1 MKKVAIIGTVG
12 VPAKYGGFETLV
24 ENLIGECCSE
34 DVDYTVFCSGKVY
47 PTRLKTYKNARLKYV
62 PLYANGIQSILY
74 DIWSLIRTIGW
85 GYDVVLI
92 LGVSGCM
99 FLPLYRLFFRKKI
112 VVNIDGLEHKRDK
125 WGKWARR
132 FLLLS
137 ERIAVKYADD
147 VVADNKVIQDYVT
160 ETYHK
165 PSILIAY
172 GGDHAVVPVNPLRQH
187 EILERFGV
195 EAKAYAC
202 TICRIEPEN
211 NCHLILEAFSKTDI
225 PLVFIGNWNVGVYG
239 RELKTEYGKFSNIH
253 IVDPVYDKEQL
264 FVLRKQ
270 CLFYIHG
277 HSAGGTNPSLV
288 EAMSCGA
295 PILAFDVGYNR
306 ETTGHKA
313 RYWSTPEEL
322 VAFAAGCSHDCASD
336 NLKWLANKYY
346 TWQRVVGQYEA
357 LY

>member
-1 MKKVAIIGTVG
+1 MISGHWC
-12 VPAKYGGFETLV
+12 VPFG
-24 ENLIGECCSE
+24 
-34 DVDYTVFCSGKVY
+34 
-47 PTRLKTYKNARLKYV
+47 R
-62 PLYANGIQSILY
+62 
-74 DIWSLIRTIGW
+74 

-92 LGVSGCM
+92 LGVSGCL
-99 FLPLYRLFFRKKI
+99 FLPLYRLLFRKKI

-125 WGKWARR
+125 WGKWARK
-132 FLLLS
+132 FLRLS
-137 ERIAVKYADD
+137 ERIAVKYAD
-147 VVADNKVIQDYVT
+147 VVIADNKVIQDYVS
-160 ETYHK
+160 ETYRK
-165 PSILIAY
+165 PSVLIAY
-172 GGDHAVVPVNPLRQH
+172 GGDHAVVNVGSSRQH
-187 EILERFGV
+187 EILGRFGV

-225 PLVFIGNWNVGVYG
+225 PLVFIGNWNTSAYG
-239 RELKTEYGKFSNIH
+239 REMKAKYGNCSNIR
-253 IVDPVYDKEQL
+253 IVDPVYDREQL

-313 RYWSTPEEL
+313 CYWSTPEEL
-322 VAFAAGCSHDCASD
+322 AALADESREDTSD
-336 NLKWLANKYY
+336 SMERLANECY
-346 TWQRVVGQYEA
+346 TWRKVVSQYEA
-357 LY
+357 IY